1 MSKPIISKE
10 NAWNIMD
17 LAGFVKSTLPDNHL
31 KPEAVSS
38 NDKAWFIQTLDSIA
52 YTANRIANDLR
63 NNTRYESEDN

>member
-1 MSKPIISKE
+1 MNTKPIISKE

-38 NDKAWFIQTLDSIA
+38 NDLAWFIQTLDSIA
-52 YTANRIANDLR
+52 YTANRIANELR
-63 NNTRYESEDN
+63 EGNKP